1 MTNASRLRVIPLMML
16 ALAASALAQT
26 VSGTVTNGSTHRP
39 AAGIEVTL
47 VDPMAGM
54 AEVGTART
62 DSQGRFSLSP
72 SSPPQGPRLVRAT
85 KDGVNYFKMVPPGVP
100 SADLEV
106 YDSASSLE
114 GISTVVEVLRLQGS
128 SDILQ
133 ADALYAVHNDSNP
146 PRTLAAKST
155 YEITL
160 PAGAVIDRAS
170 VQGPGGQ
177 PIGTTATPLAQKNH
191 YGFSYP
197 LKPGETRFQIAY
209 HMPYS
214 GQAGITPELPVALQ
228 HFVVVLPESMKWTP
242 SNAAAFQPMP
252 NQPGM
257 NVQVAASPRSAGS
270 LAFIVSGTGTIAEAP
285 AEQSSSGSAVDSRP
299 GGGLGP
305 PIDAPDALA
314 NVRRWVLGAL
324 ALTLCGGAFITLRR
338 SRAEATASAV
348 PGTVLAKGL
357 AAGRPHPVLEVAP
370 APKPVPPALAQSA
383 PMGNL
388 LLDAVKDE
396 LFQLELER
404 HSGSISET
412 DYARQKAGLDATL
425 ARLLAKAG
433 NRE

>member
-197 LKPGETRFQIAY
+197 LKPGEN
-209 HMPYS
+209 P
-214 GQAGITPELPVALQ
+214 LPDRLPHALLRPGR
-228 HFVVVLPESMKWTP
+228 HYARAACC
-242 SNAAAFQPMP
+242 AAA
-252 NQPGM
+252 
-257 NVQVAASPRSAGS
+257 
-270 LAFIVSGTGTIAEAP
+270 
-285 AEQSSSGSAVDSRP
+285 
-299 GGGLGP
+299 
-305 PIDAPDALA
+305 
-314 NVRRWVLGAL
+314 
-324 ALTLCGGAFITLRR
+324 LCGGAAREHEVDAFECRR
-338 SRAEATASAV
+338 LPAHAEPTRDECAGSSQSAV
-348 PGTVLAKGL
+348 CWVSRLHRLRHGDDCRGPRGTK
-357 AAGRPHPVLEVAP
+357 
-370 APKPVPPALAQSA
+370 
-383 PMGNL
+383 
-388 LLDAVKDE
+388 
-396 LFQLELER
+396 LFRLRGQLSPR
-404 HSGSISET
+404 RR
-412 DYARQKAGLDATL
+412 ARSPD
-425 ARLLAKAG
+425 
-433 NRE
+433 